1 MHQGLDY
8 LPQTGDP
15 SGGIVLITGVPGIGK
30 TQLARR
36 FTEDARGRHKGV
48 VSCAVETSVLES
60 PVSLLMDMA
69 KRVDSVKIARK
80 AADMDSRHTG
90 GAVDVA
96 RLFSRSRTKEHVR
109 HTPSFGTLLRESAD
123 AGMWKSCSA
132 MVLVIDELQT
142 VTPEG
147 MKTLRVL
154 HEGNLVKLMRDRNVA
169 SLTHEEATQAVCDG
183 GREDGAAVVW
193 KAIEHGVL
201 KLGGGEVSFGIPAFH
216 AYMRQSLSRAE
227 ARAQQAQGNGV
238 GR

>member
-1 MHQGLDY
+1 MRRVTPKPAMSFGSARLPPPHFAGRKPELGLLHQGLDY
-8 LPQTGDP
+8 LLQTGDP

-96 RLFSRSRTKEHVR
+96 RLFSRSRTKRACAPHAVFRNAVARKRRRRHVEKLLG
-109 HTPSFGTLLRESAD
+109 HGT
-123 AGMWKSCSA
+123 
-132 MVLVIDELQT
+132 
-142 VTPEG
+142 
-147 MKTLRVL
+147 
-154 HEGNLVKLMRDRNVA
+154 
-169 SLTHEEATQAVCDG
+169 CD
-183 GREDGAAVVW
+183 
-193 KAIEHGVL
+193 
-201 KLGGGEVSFGIPAFH
+201 
-216 AYMRQSLSRAE
+216 
-227 ARAQQAQGNGV
+227 
-238 GR
+238 